1 MFSLPRSLQTKASQ
15 EKWSNFITW
24 HWLPAQLDACVCVR
38 LCTHHIACASLI
50 SGTIH
55 CLEQIALPRT
65 WSSVPNLFW
74 DAHPEG
80 WDICDIIMPVPSKA
94 QGTDNWEFGDTCS
107 QMKCQFVNL
116 KHPLP
121 LLWGLKFLGRPAC
134 FQFAGFGRFLCHQHI
149 HMSVCLSVYLSVY
162 LSTYFSACIS
172 FYHTPKID
180 LVGLGLQIL

>member
-1 MFSLPRSLQTKASQ
+1 
-15 EKWSNFITW
+15 
-24 HWLPAQLDACVCVR
+24 
-38 LCTHHIACASLI
+38 
-50 SGTIH
+50 
-55 CLEQIALPRT
+55 
-65 WSSVPNLFW
+65 
-74 DAHPEG
+74 
-80 WDICDIIMPVPSKA
+80 
-94 QGTDNWEFGDTCS
+94 
-107 QMKCQFVNL
+107 MKCQFVNL

-162 LSTYFSACIS
+162 LSTDFSTYFSACIS